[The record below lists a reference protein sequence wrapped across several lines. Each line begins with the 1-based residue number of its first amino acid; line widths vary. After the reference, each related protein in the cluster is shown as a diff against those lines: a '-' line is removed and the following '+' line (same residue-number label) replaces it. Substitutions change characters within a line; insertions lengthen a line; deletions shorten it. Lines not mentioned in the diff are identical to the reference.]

1 MPSVSKKQRKFFE
14 AIAHSSEF
22 AKKAGVPQ
30 SVGREFANADK
41 AQRAIGG
48 ALATAKKYRASGG
61 SAAQEPWYIRHAAE
75 RELRAPS
82 MPKLATTVPAI
93 PVGGGNLMASTPLG
107 KALASSPKVSAV
119 KPQFPK
125 LPNAPKLPK
134 MTMKR
139 GGEVESRNEPF
150 SAGGIIGTTGGT
162 DDKVNTKVADNSFII
177 PSRVVCAL
185 GDGNTLAGMAKLHK
199 MFPPSKT
206 TGGGRK
212 NAVDVALS
220 DGEVALTPDWVQKI
234 GHGDYDRG
242 HMMLK
247 KFCEHVIAQEIEK
260 LKHLPKPTLDKNS

>member
-1 MPSVSKKQRKFFE
+1 MPLIKGSGKDAVSQNKRIEKAAGKSQAQAV
-14 AIAHSSEF
+14 AIAL
-22 AKKAGVPQ
+22 
-30 SVGREFANADK
+30 N
-41 AQRAIGG
+41 
-48 ALATAKKYRASGG
+48 TARKHRDSGG
-61 SAAQEPWYIRHAAE
+61 SVTSQPWFLRHEAE
-75 RELRAPS
+75 REIKPPS
-82 MPKLATTVPAI
+82 MPKLATTI
-93 PVGGGNLMASTPLG
+93 PVIPAAKGNLMASTPLG
-107 KALASSPKVSAV
+107 KALAGAPKVATPKV
-119 KPQFPK
+119 QFPK

-134 MTMKR
+134 VTMKR

-150 SAGGIIGTTGGT
+150 SAGAIIGTSGGT

-177 PSRVVCAL
+177 PSRVTAAL
-185 GDGNTLAGMAKLHK
+185 GDGNSLAGMAKLHK
-199 MFPPSKT
+199 MFPPSKA

-242 HMMLK
+242 HLMLK

>member
-1 MPSVSKKQRKFFE
+1 MPLIKSGSKAAVSENIREMMKAGHKQSQ
-14 AIAHSSEF
+14 AIA
-22 AKKAGVPQ
+22 A
-30 SVGREFANADK
+30 
-41 AQRAIGG
+41 
-48 ALATAKKYRASGG
+48 ALETARKYRDSGG
-61 SAAQEPWYIRHAAE
+61 SVTSQPWFLRHEAE
-75 RELRAPS
+75 REIKPPS
-82 MPKLATTVPAI
+82 MPKLATTIPAI
-93 PVGGGNLMASTPLG
+93 PAAKGNLMASTPLG
-107 KALASSPKVSAV
+107 KALAGAPKVATPKV
-119 KPQFPK
+119 QFPK

-134 MTMKR
+134 VTMKR

-177 PSRVVCAL
+177 PSGVVCAL

-199 MFPPSKT
+199 MFPPSKA
-206 TGGGRK
+206 TGSGRK

-242 HMMLK
+242 HLMLK